1 MESHVESEQ
10 QAVAKPFR
18 VSIEGNIGAGK
29 STLITHFSS
38 FPDVDAHV
46 VSCYIKFEK
55 YGLNYS
61 PRDSPVQSQG
71 TQTLQ
76 SNLYLVKHYSS

>member
-1 MESHVESEQ
+1 MEAHVESAQ

-29 STLITHFSS
+29 STLITHFSC
-38 FPDVDAHV
+38 FPDVDAHQ

-55 YGLNYS
+55 YAVNFRLS
-61 PRDSPVQSQG
+61 PNVTSW
-71 TQTLQ
+71 
-76 SNLYLVKHYSS
+76 